1 MIYFFEKLSIDS
13 DYDSINIKKLSSEI
27 FKTLYNKYNDLINEY
42 KEIVFSDGFIEF
54 LVTIFIKKN
63 NFNLEK
69 VYKDKYHK
77 LYYKDF
83 YDKVYKSIYNDVLSE
98 TEQEIFKIY
107 EPTLKLLD
115 DKYKEEKLNLLE
127 QLKTI
132 IDTKV
137 NQKLDSIIEKKF
149 FEEYIEIIK
158 KDIFNDQK
166 KEFSLKIKHLY
177 NTKEIYEHVI
187 SYLNSNRNKFDK
199 NSIYKFII
207 DGNIIYNIYNKNNLV
222 IKNIFLNKEA
232 DDVYDIDDYVFDEF
246 INNSNSLAAYSRDY
260 NVILLKDTISILDNI
275 SFEDYYS
282 KKFNSFNVNFLHEIT
297 HFLDNEN
304 DYYKYKNYFS
314 YDSLVG
320 LIRFNNSEESNY
332 IKENIPELPLFL
344 YILYNDTEINAY
356 KTSLYNKKSLDNL
369 STNIK
374 KKLIDS
380 FYKIKDID
388 NINYIIFIKKL
399 LTYFDKKYE
408 KISNNKFKKWLLNN
422 SKKRLQKL
430 HIFVS

>member
-1 MIYFFEKLSIDS
+1 MD
-13 DYDSINIKKLSSEI
+13 
-27 FKTLYNKYNDLINEY
+27 
-42 KEIVFSDGFIEF
+42 
-54 LVTIFIKKN
+54 
-63 NFNLEK
+63 
-69 VYKDKYHK
+69 
-77 LYYKDF
+77 
-83 YDKVYKSIYNDVLSE
+83 
-98 TEQEIFKIY
+98 
-107 EPTLKLLD
+107 
-115 DKYKEEKLNLLE
+115 

-132 IDTKV
+132 IDTQV

-166 KEFSLKIKHLY
+166 KEFSLKLKHLY
-177 NTKEIYEHVI
+177 NTKEIYEYVI
-187 SYLNSNRNKFDK
+187 SYLNSNRNEFDK
-199 NSIYKFII
+199 KTIYKFII

-222 IKNIFLNKEA
+222 IKNIFLNNEA
-232 DDVYDIDDYVFDEF
+232 DGIYDIDDYVFDEF
-246 INNSNSLAAYSRDY
+246 INNNDALAAYSRDY

-388 NINYIIFIKKL
+388 NIKYIIFIKKL

-422 SKKRLQKL
+422 SKKTIAKITYFCFLIKFILYIIIAYNR
-430 HIFVS
+430 I

>member
-27 FKTLYNKYNDLINEY
+27 FKTLYSKYNELKNEY
-42 KEIVFSDGFIEF
+42 KEIVFSDGFIEY

-69 VYKDKYHK
+69 VYKDKYYN

-83 YDKVYKSIYNDVLSE
+83 YDKEYKSIYNDVLSE
-98 TEQEIFKIY
+98 TKQEIFKIY
-107 EPTLKLLD
+107 EPALKLLD
-115 DKYKEEKLNLLE
+115 DKYKEEKSNLLS
-127 QLKTI
+127 QIKTI
-132 IDTKV
+132 INTQV
-137 NQKLDSIIEKKF
+137 NQKLNSIIEKKF

-166 KEFSLKIKHLY
+166 KDFSLKLKHLY
-177 NTKEIYEHVI
+177 NTKEIYEYVI
-187 SYLNSNRNKFDK
+187 SYLNLNRNKFDK

-232 DDVYDIDDYVFDEF
+232 DGIYDIDDYVFDEF

-356 KTSLYNKKSLDNL
+356 KTSLYNKKSLDTL

>member
-27 FKTLYNKYNDLINEY
+27 FKILYNKYNELINEY
-42 KEIVFSDGFIEF
+42 KEIVFSDDFLEF

-69 VYKDKYHK
+69 VYKDKYYN
-77 LYYKDF
+77 LYYKD
-83 YDKVYKSIYNDVLSE
+83 YYNKVYKSIYDDVLSE
-98 TEQEIFKIY
+98 TKQEIFKIY

-132 IDTKV
+132 IDTQV

-166 KEFSLKIKHLY
+166 KEFSVKLKHLY
-177 NTKEIYEHVI
+177 NTKEIYEYVI

-199 NSIYKFII
+199 NNIYKFII

-232 DDVYDIDDYVFDEF
+232 DGIYDIDDYVFDEF

-282 KKFNSFNVNFLHEIT
+282 NKFNSFNVNFLHEIT

-320 LIRFNNSEESNY
+320 LIRFDNSEESNY

-369 STNIK
+369 SSNIK

-380 FYKIKDID
+380 FYKIKEID

>member
-27 FKTLYNKYNDLINEY
+27 FKTLYNKYNELKNEY
-42 KEIVFSDGFIEF
+42 KEIIFSDGFIEY

-69 VYKDKYHK
+69 VYKDKYYN

-83 YDKVYKSIYNDVLSE
+83 YDKVYNSIYNDVLSE
-98 TEQEIFKIY
+98 TKQEIFKIY

-115 DKYKEEKLNLLE
+115 DKYKEEKSNLLD

-132 IDTKV
+132 IDTQV

-166 KEFSLKIKHLY
+166 KEISVKLKHLY
-177 NTKEIYEHVI
+177 NTKEIYEYVI

-199 NSIYKFII
+199 NNIYKFII

-232 DDVYDIDDYVFDEF
+232 DGIYDIDDYVFDEF
-246 INNSNSLAAYSRDY
+246 INNSDALAAYSRDY

-369 STNIK
+369 STSIK